1 MSFEKTMSY
10 YKAIKG
16 KKLDKRLLEI
26 AEKSISKK
34 GDGRI
39 SLTDAK
45 LLLQTVKDGNKY
57 TEIEK
62 QTMEYI
68 RNNYKF
74 TESADKWFRTEIRKW
89 AATKQ
94 TKAKS
99 NELKKSNG
107 VDTSEVIPLV
117 EDIKGTETIIP
128 PPTIPRMEALPE
140 EIEPPTKKLTWIWIL
155 LVILLGILLLLV
167 WKYGCNKPPIEK
179 NISLQPTSLPE
190 FSWEDVE
197 KTKFSFQKGKAELSE
212 ESYPTL
218 DKIAKL
224 LKTNPSWKLKII
236 GHSCDVGTEK
246 VNNKISLT
254 RAEIIKNL
262 LIERGIEKERIL
274 TEGKGESQPLYEN
287 ATEENRSKNRRVE
300 FQVIR

>member
-1 MSFEKTMSY
+1 MSY

-16 KKLDKRLLEI
+16 KKLDKKLLEI
-26 AEKSISKK
+26 AEKSVSKK

-39 SLTDAK
+39 SLADAK
-45 LLLQTVKDGNKY
+45 LLLQAVKDGNKY
-57 TEIEK
+57 TDIEK

-68 RNNYKF
+68 RDNYKF

-89 AATKQ
+89 VATKQ

-99 NELKKSNG
+99 NQELKTSKEI
-107 VDTSEVIPLV
+107 DTSEVIPLV

-140 EIEPPTKKLTWIWIL
+140 EIEPPTKKLNWAWIL
-155 LVILLGILLLLV
+155 LLILFVVILFFFV
-167 WKYGCNKPPIEK
+167 WKYGCNKPPIEE
-179 NISLQPTSLPE
+179 NISSQPTSLPE

-218 DKIAKL
+218 GKIAKL
-224 LKTNPSWKLKII
+224 LKSNPNWKLKII
-236 GHSCDVGTEK
+236 GHSCDVGTEE

-287 ATEENRSKNRRVE
+287 TTEENRSKNGRVE
-300 FQVIR
+300 FQLIR